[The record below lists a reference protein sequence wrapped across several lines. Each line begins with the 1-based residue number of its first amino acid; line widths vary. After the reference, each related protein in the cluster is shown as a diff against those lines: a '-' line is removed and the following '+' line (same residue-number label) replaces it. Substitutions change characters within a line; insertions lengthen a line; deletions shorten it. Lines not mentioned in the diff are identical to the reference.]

1 MQKLIMRKNL
11 TLLLFIAG
19 LLTAASVVVAQ
30 THLEVL
36 VSNRG
41 GHSVTRFDEAGN
53 YLDDFISSGS
63 GGLSFTEDILFH
75 PDGSVL
81 VTGLG
86 NAYIKRYDGHTGAY
100 IGNFS
105 SGYSLDLP
113 SKMTMGSDSLIYV
126 TQWGTVRNKV
136 VRFNLSGNFVDEFTS
151 IGAPK
156 GLGHTW
162 DEHKNFYI
170 SLFGA
175 TGGEGTVHKFDSSGN
190 DLGTFINTTI
200 LDGPTDIW
208 FDTNGDMLVEDWNA
222 GKILRFDSTGAYV
235 NTFVTGMTN
244 PEGIAFLPDG
254 SMLVCD
260 WAEDA
265 VHLIDSN
272 GIRLGYFC
280 SSHLIDPNAV
290 KVRASVTASV
300 PGVASEAKFTSP
312 NIGEVFTFSLPPAIA
327 TSATIRILNM
337 NGQVVEE
344 IARAQNTTWN
354 ANHFPK
360 GMYIVAVTANGN
372 NFYEKIVVN

>member
-1 MQKLIMRKNL
+1 MRKNVS
-11 TLLLFIAG
+11 LLLFIAG
-19 LLTAASVVVAQ
+19 IFTAVSGAIAQ
-30 THLEVL
+30 TPLEVL

-41 GHSVTRFDEAGN
+41 GHSIARFDEAGN
-53 YLDDFISSGS
+53 YLGDFISSGS

-75 PDGSVL
+75 PDGTVL

-86 NAYIKRYDGHTGAY
+86 NAYIKRYDGNTGAY

-105 SGYSLDLP
+105 SGYSLDQP
-113 SKMTMGSDSLIYV
+113 SKMSMGSDSLIYV
-126 TQWGTVRNKV
+126 TQWGPVQNKV
-136 VRFNLSGNFVDEFTS
+136 VRFALNGNFVDEFTS

-162 DEHKNFYI
+162 DAHKNFYI

-175 TGGEGTVHKFDSSGN
+175 TGGAGTVHKFDSSGN

-200 LDGPTDIW
+200 LDGPTSIW

-222 GKILRFDSTGAYV
+222 GKILRFDSTGVYV

-244 PEGIAFLPDG
+244 PEGLAFLPDG

-260 WAEDA
+260 WGEDA

-272 GIRLGYFC
+272 GNRLGYFC
-280 SSHLIDPNAV
+280 SSHLTDPNSV
-290 KVRASVTASV
+290 KVRASVAASV
-300 PGVASEAKFTSP
+300 SDITKEAKFTSP
-312 NIGEVFTFSLPPAIA
+312 NIGEVFTISLPPGVDANASIEV
-327 TSATIRILNM
+327 INM
-337 NGQVVEE
+337 NGQVVERIE
-344 IARAQNTTWN
+344 PAKDVIWN
-354 ANHFPK
+354 ARNFPK
-360 GMYIVAVTANGN
+360 GMYIIVITGDSN